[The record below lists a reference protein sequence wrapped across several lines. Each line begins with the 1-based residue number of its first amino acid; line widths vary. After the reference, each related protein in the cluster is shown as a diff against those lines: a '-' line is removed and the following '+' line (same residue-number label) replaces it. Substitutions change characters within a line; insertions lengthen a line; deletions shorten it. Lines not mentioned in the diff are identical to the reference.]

1 MFMIMAEE
9 FGCWRLDQNPASDSR
24 ALQEI
29 GPFIFACPFK
39 LESVIII
46 VCQGGRQSS
55 PGPAMPGSSDYV
67 QASCSSSPYS
77 DSDGVNNFV
86 IFYLFYSIFCDNGVY
101 LRLHNFSA
109 SPMTIFHAEV
119 KSVSFS

>member
-46 VCQGGRQSS
+46 VCQGGPRSS
-55 PGPAMPGSSDYV
+55 PAPANAVPGSSDSS
-67 QASCSSSPYS
+67 QASCPP
-77 DSDGVNNFV
+77 
-86 IFYLFYSIFCDNGVY
+86 IF
-101 LRLHNFSA
+101 H
-109 SPMTIFHAEV
+109 TIFRACLGSYHL
-119 KSVSFS
+119 FCHFRFPM